1 MSQQAASTLF
11 HSLLTDNAPVE
22 LQRRV
27 LKHADATKNHPLLI
41 RLAGIANLDA
51 DVDAA
56 LSKRGEADVLMAWA
70 NRPGRT
76 TEQLVERFSSEK
88 RATLLAELAART
100 DLTSEVYTELA
111 KHSSAS
117 VATALVVN
125 ASAPIEAR
133 KKAAERAI
141 TTVRDSYSAS
151 YNARAMFA
159 DLPQEVRDH
168 AVAFAK
174 TPAQIIG
181 LVGIISSDVLET
193 AAERVIELLKADS
206 AGWNVRSALDTV
218 WNTLD
223 IPGRER
229 LQERLRSVTTTTVF
243 TGAAMQILNEF
254 MSRSLTDPISDAIRA
269 IGEETDPNSIRA
281 LYKVVSNGSYQE
293 RRDALAAAMLNHNTP
308 VDLLTSDIRW
318 IDESMAAS
326 LAQRPDFTFETAKMF
341 LDARAGLEMFEEF
354 AKVVDAEDLLR
365 YVTTT
370 TTGLPYWVGAT
381 SVIQAKPEL
390 ALDIYPVSAVF
401 DQSSVA
407 GLARNLVLSRLGDDD
422 KRWETFN
429 GLAAEWSGGLTAL
442 LDAVDQLV

>member
-11 HSLLTDNAPVE
+11 HALLTDNAPVE

-27 LKHADATKNHPLLI
+27 LRHADATKNHSLLI
-41 RLAGIANLDA
+41 RLAGIVNLDA

-76 TEQLVERFSSEK
+76 TEQLVARFSSEK

-100 DLTSEVYTELA
+100 DLSVEVYTELA

-125 ASAPIEAR
+125 TSAPLEAR
-133 KKAAERAI
+133 RKAAERAI

-151 YNARAMFA
+151 YNVRTMFT

-174 TPAQIIG
+174 TPSQIVG
-181 LVGIISSDVLET
+181 LVGIVSSDALET
-193 AAERVIELLKADS
+193 AAERVLELLKADNT
-206 AGWNVRSALDTV
+206 GRNVRTALDTV
-218 WNTLD
+218 WNALD
-223 IPGRER
+223 IPGREK
-229 LQERLRSVTTTTVF
+229 LQERLRSVTAATVF
-243 TGAAMQILNEF
+243 TRAAMQIIDEF
-254 MSRSLTDPISDAIRA
+254 ITRSLTDPISDAIRA
-269 IGEETDPNSIRA
+269 LGEETDPNTIRA
-281 LYKVVSNGSYQE
+281 LYKLTSNGSYQE
-293 RRDALAAAMLNHNTP
+293 RRDALAAAVLNHNTP
-308 VDLLTSDIRW
+308 IDLLTNDIRW
-318 IDESMAAS
+318 IDESMAAT
-326 LAQRPDFTFETAKMF
+326 LAQRPDFNLESAMMF

-354 AKVVDAEDLLR
+354 AKVVNGEELLR
-365 YVTTT
+365 HLTASIS
-370 TTGLPYWVGAT
+370 GLPYWAGAT

-401 DQSSVA
+401 DHTNVA
-407 GLARNLVLSRLGDDD
+407 GLARTLVIERLGDDD